1 MSRQAAV
8 VTGAVI
14 VGISCITAWSM
25 HARQQVLSAAFWFE
39 PVSYDASE
47 AFAERL
53 RGGIT
58 RAELSTIESIAGA
71 EVQGAFA
78 NSRLT
83 FADSRHAMYQVRVVQ
98 NIRGQRM
105 LPVAGHSR
113 PLPGRRGF
121 GAVSFVVTTNNAIAY
136 APAGAGRQTIIEA
149 IGRGIGR
156 TAAHEFAHQL
166 VGSFALHNTT
176 DRSSYEY
183 GDLRAEHF
191 YGELHWSVA
200 LPRLQER
207 IGLRPAL

>member
-14 VGISCITAWSM
+14 LGISCITAWSM
-25 HARQQVLSAAFWFE
+25 QARQQVPSAAFWFE
-39 PVSYDASE
+39 SVSYDASE
-47 AFAERL
+47 AYAERL
-53 RGGIT
+53 SGGIA
-58 RAELSTIESIAGA
+58 RAELSTIESIARA
-71 EVQGAFA
+71 EVQAAFA

-83 FADSRHAMYQVRVVQ
+83 FADSHHAMYRVRVVQ
-98 NIRGQRM
+98 NIRGQLK
-105 LPVAGHSR
+105 LPVAGVSR

-156 TAAHEFAHQL
+156 TAVHEFAHQL

-183 GDLRAEHF
+183 ADLRPEHF
-191 YGELHWSVA
+191 YGELHWNVA
-200 LPRLQER
+200 LPRLQDR